1 MTECFTGLKAG
12 LDSDDYN
19 KIANFNGCINANIY
33 QYARPNYA
41 RPNYAR
47 PNYARPNYA
56 QPVQMS
62 SLISSDEGS
71 FLKSI
76 SIETDKMPVI
86 SEHFD
91 DYLSDLPNYP
101 IQV

>member
-19 KIANFNGCINANIY
+19 KITTNFNDCINANIY

-41 RPNYAR
+41 
-47 PNYARPNYA
+47 
-56 QPVQMS
+56 QPIQ
-62 SLISSDEGS
+62 ISSDEGD

-76 SIETDKMPVI
+76 SIESDKMPVI
-86 SEHFD
+86 TENFD
-91 DYLSDLPNYP
+91 DYCN
-101 IQV
+101 